1 MRTAFDGPSKP
12 STGRLVS
19 WSLLLIQKRSWIQ
32 RPPSELVST
41 NLSLGCRLRA
51 ADDPPAALRR
61 RSVVWY
67 AKATLRPVP
76 AFQLCGLWLSGWAP
90 RQQRSARHGTP
101 SPAPDSSIPRVAW
114 GRSCATSAGRLV
126 HVVIGTSRSVLRHFG
141 STSQPEFPTPISF
154 PISGGQSNE

>member
-51 ADDPPAALRR
+51 ADDPPAASRQ

-67 AKATLRPVP
+67 AKATLRRVP
-76 AFQLCGLWLSGWAP
+76 AFRPCGPWPSGWAP

-101 SPAPDSSIPRVAW
+101 SPAPVSLIPRVAW
-114 GRSCATSAGRLV
+114 GRLCAMNAGRSV
-126 HVVIGTSRSVLRHFG
+126 HAAIEPSRSVLHRSG

-154 PISGGQSNE
+154 PISGAPSNE